1 MLRPSDETPSLFCR
15 FLLFQNEYISATALN
30 SERETAEGQSSLWP
44 KFGETVCTCIHKVGA
59 LKMSEIRWRLSGPD
73 VVEILDNV
81 VFLSL
86 RRIGHENVAVTA
98 SVSSMQTSSI
108 ASPNNRG
115 TRRNELFRWP
125 SRSEI

>member
-1 MLRPSDETPSLFCR
+1 MNIHVVQ
-15 FLLFQNEYISATALN
+15 FQNEDIFSAARRTVIVQFQGVLRTPE
-30 SERETAEGQSSLWP
+30 SPLRP
-44 KFGETVCTCIHKVGA
+44 HYGEVVCTCIHEVGA
-59 LKMSEIRWRLSGPD
+59 LQMSEIRWQLSGPD

-81 VFLSL
+81 AFLSL

-98 SVSSMQTSSI
+98 IVSSMHTSSI
-108 ASPNNRG
+108 ASPSNHG